1 MQVAFN
7 FSEDVYHEM
16 RDDNFP
22 VPLGVLA
29 GEAIAELI
37 PSHRRHCV
45 VQVGS
50 VTAYPESGPD
60 RAAHAAALLKL
71 PPRWRG
77 YMHEKAFVETVS
89 SGDLCAIVM
98 DGISPRDAAAIDDR
112 WHSSAIPGYLGSF
125 QLLHGRNLHEAL
137 YFMTLSPR
145 YRVYQ
150 ESLSFLVDPDAVDG
164 DGDYDEILYNGLRDA
179 LPPLGITDL
188 LLQSRGFDGT
198 GWDPYAVNVKFA
210 QATGR
215 VERALEVYTD
225 GVIAEITLRSRT
237 ADPRLLEILDAALA
251 MLDSSPGREHLSQTA
266 LSCRRFLERLADAVY
281 PPRETPKDA
290 KHKLGKAEYLNRL
303 WAYVHDCLGPDG
315 SKTALAEMGARIDNL
330 AKIAHKGV
338 HDDINVDEV
347 NRLVLNLTLL
357 THDIMKLAPPAKG
370 PAESYAQEQMDEVS
384 KMFDSIR
391 RNGYPDDFP

>member
-7 FSEDVYHEM
+7 FSESVYHEM
-16 RDDNFP
+16 RDDTFP

-29 GEAIAELI
+29 GEAIAQLI
-37 PSHRRHCV
+37 PSHRRHCL
-45 VQVGS
+45 VQIGS
-50 VTAYPESGPD
+50 VMPYPQSGPD
-60 RAAHAAALLKL
+60 RAAQATALLKL
-71 PPRWRG
+71 PPRWHG
-77 YMHEKAFVETVS
+77 YMREKTFVETMS

-98 DGISPRDAAAIDDR
+98 DGISPRDAAVIDEG

-125 QLLHGRNLHEAL
+125 QLLHGNNLHEAL
-137 YFMTLSPR
+137 YFIYLPPR
-145 YRVYQ
+145 YRVYR

-164 DGDYDEILYNGLRDA
+164 DGSYDDILYDGLRNV

-188 LLQSRGFDGT
+188 RLQSTGFNGT
-198 GWDPYAVNVKFA
+198 GWDPYAVNVEFA

-215 VERALEVYTD
+215 VERALEIYTD
-225 GVIAEITLRSRT
+225 GVIAEIALRSRT
-237 ADPRLLEILDAALA
+237 VDPRLLETLDAALA
-251 MLDSSPGREHLSQTA
+251 MLDSGAPGREYLSQAA

-303 WAYVHDCLGPDG
+303 WAYVQDCLGPEG

-338 HDDINVDEV
+338 HDEIEVDEV
-347 NRLVLNLTLL
+347 KRLVLNLMLL
-357 THDIMKLAPPAKG
+357 THDIMKLAPPSDE
-370 PAESYAQEQMDEVS
+370 PAESYVQEQMGEVR
-384 KMFDSIR
+384 KMFDSMR
-391 RNGYPDDFP
+391 RDE